1 MSDTA
6 GRAPAQ
12 GRGHPGWV
20 MVLSPMPWRSGGQTP
35 AAQCTSSTTVFL
47 PLYTV
52 RTCHTSRIL
61 CAGCNSSP
69 VACMLQRLLTQSC
82 TQQKRGL
89 VCNPYAIRCRRGQG
103 NVEAGAAPVVA
114 AAEVMA
120 GLSLRPLL
128 SKAANCSTNFT
139 TLNNNW
145 CSMPCTFKD
154 AVIDM
159 HGRCANA
166 GTRSRCRLHPASS
179 RMHGRIMWSRRSC

>member
-12 GRGHPGWV
+12 GREHPGWV

-52 RTCHTSRIL
+52 RTCFTSRISR
-61 CAGCNSSP
+61 AGCDSSP
-69 VACMLQRLLTQSC
+69 VACTLQRLLTQPC
-82 TQQKRGL
+82 TRQKRGL
-89 VCNPYAIRCRRGQG
+89 VRNPYAILCRRGQG

-120 GLSLRPLL
+120 SLSPRPLL
-128 SKAANCSTNFT
+128 SKAANCGTRVT
-139 TLNNNW
+139 MLNNNW
-145 CSMPCTFKD
+145 LSVP
-154 AVIDM
+154 
-159 HGRCANA
+159 
-166 GTRSRCRLHPASS
+166 
-179 RMHGRIMWSRRSC
+179 